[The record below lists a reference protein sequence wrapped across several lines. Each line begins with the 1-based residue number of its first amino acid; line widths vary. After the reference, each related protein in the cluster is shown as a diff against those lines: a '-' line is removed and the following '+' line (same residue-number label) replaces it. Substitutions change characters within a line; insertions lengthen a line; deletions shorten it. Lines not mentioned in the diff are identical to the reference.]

1 MTIFLVRYK
10 SKWKFDSCSLN
21 FILDFPPSL
30 VKKPL
35 SYHVIGGRNDWYPKA
50 SLCLKSA
57 EEDSARKLKSRSTS
71 KHNLPK
77 LHEDNMYCKKERI
90 DINDEI
96 DRTQWIKRASSGDF
110 IQNYKDDPSPTGIV
124 LPRFNRNTS
133 LIKTIQLHSSL
144 ITNYGFLLKLKVLL
158 SWRVKS

>member
-1 MTIFLVRYK
+1 MACKRIRVLKMTIFLVRYK
-10 SKWKFDSCSLN
+10 SKWYTWNSTHAVLKWFSSHL
-21 FILDFPPSL
+21 I
-30 VKKPL
+30 KQPL
-35 SYHVIGGRNDWYPKA
+35 SYLVIGGRNDWYPKA

-110 IQNYKDDPSPTGIV
+110 IQNYEDDPSPRGIV
-124 LPRFNRNTS
+124 LYFLPRIIPR
-133 LIKTIQLHSSL
+133 
-144 ITNYGFLLKLKVLL
+144 
-158 SWRVKS
+158 

>member
-1 MTIFLVRYK
+1 MSREDILSEASREELPYLEAIIHGLQKDTNIEDDNIFGKIKIEVVYL
-10 SKWKFDSCSLN
+10 KFDSCSFRFSSHL
-21 FILDFPPSL
+21 I
-30 VKKPL
+30 KQPL

-77 LHEDNMYCKKERI
+77 LHEDKMYCKKERI

-96 DRTQWIKRASSGDF
+96 DRTQWLKRGSSGDF
-110 IQNYKDDPSPTGIV
+110 IQKYKDDPSPTGTV
-124 LPRFNRNTS
+124 L
-133 LIKTIQLHSSL
+133 
-144 ITNYGFLLKLKVLL
+144 YFLP
-158 SWRVKS
+158 